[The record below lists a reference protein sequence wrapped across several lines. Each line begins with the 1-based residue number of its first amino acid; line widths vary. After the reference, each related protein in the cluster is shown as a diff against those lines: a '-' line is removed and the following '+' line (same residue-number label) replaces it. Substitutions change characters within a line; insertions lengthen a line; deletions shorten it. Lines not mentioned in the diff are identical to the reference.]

1 MTRDQHDHVKRKDIN
16 KAKKRLSRLNT
27 NRRIALY
34 RLLGQNQEEILDLVR
49 ISNLAGAEG
58 FEPPARS
65 FGWLW
70 ISALYINFSLVSQTL
85 ASLHRFTFCHSDA
98 FLMLLSPYPNRGQS
112 NVDMRYIKDKREL
125 SSRSYYW
132 VSSVR

>member
-16 KAKKRLSRLNT
+16 NAKKRLSRFNT

-58 FEPPARS
+58 FEPSARG
-65 FGWLW
+65 FGDIYQFCIL
-70 ISALYINFSLVSQTL
+70 IAL
-85 ASLHRFTFCHSDA
+85 
-98 FLMLLSPYPNRGQS
+98 
-112 NVDMRYIKDKREL
+112 DK
-125 SSRSYYW
+125 SSKY
-132 VSSVR
+132 VMI

>member
-49 ISNLAGAEG
+49 ISNMAGAEG
-58 FEPPARS
+58 FEPSTRG
-65 FGWLW
+65 FGDIYQFCIL
-70 ISALYINFSLVSQTL
+70 IAL
-85 ASLHRFTFCHSDA
+85 
-98 FLMLLSPYPNRGQS
+98 
-112 NVDMRYIKDKREL
+112 DK
-125 SSRSYYW
+125 SSKY
-132 VSSVR
+132 VMI

>member
-1 MTRDQHDHVKRKDIN
+1 MTRNQHDHVKRKDIN

-58 FEPPARS
+58 FEPSARG
-65 FGWLW
+65 FGDIYQFRIL
-70 ISALYINFSLVSQTL
+70 IVL
-85 ASLHRFTFCHSDA
+85 
-98 FLMLLSPYPNRGQS
+98 
-112 NVDMRYIKDKREL
+112 DK
-125 SSRSYYW
+125 SSKY
-132 VSSVR
+132 VMI

>member
-16 KAKKRLSRLNT
+16 KAKKRFSRLNT

-58 FEPPARS
+58 FEPSARGFGAMPDVFQYVSARS
-65 FGWLW
+65 NWCRNV
-70 ISALYINFSLVSQTL
+70 SAYQAINGCV
-85 ASLHRFTFCHSDA
+85 
-98 FLMLLSPYPNRGQS
+98 
-112 NVDMRYIKDKREL
+112 
-125 SSRSYYW
+125 
-132 VSSVR
+132 

>member
-49 ISNLAGAEG
+49 ISNMAGAEG
-58 FEPPARS
+58 FEPSARG
-65 FGWLW
+65 FGDIYQFCIL
-70 ISALYINFSLVSQTL
+70 IAL
-85 ASLHRFTFCHSDA
+85 
-98 FLMLLSPYPNRGQS
+98 
-112 NVDMRYIKDKREL
+112 DK
-125 SSRSYYW
+125 SSKY
-132 VSSVR
+132 VMI

>member
-49 ISNLAGAEG
+49 ISNLCCLHKIDDIENNAFTRFFALQQIIAML
-58 FEPPARS
+58 FS
-65 FGWLW
+65 FSLF
-70 ISALYINFSLVSQTL
+70 SKDYLYITINITL
-85 ASLHRFTFCHSDA
+85 
-98 FLMLLSPYPNRGQS
+98 
-112 NVDMRYIKDKREL
+112 RYA
-125 SSRSYYW
+125 
-132 VSSVR
+132 